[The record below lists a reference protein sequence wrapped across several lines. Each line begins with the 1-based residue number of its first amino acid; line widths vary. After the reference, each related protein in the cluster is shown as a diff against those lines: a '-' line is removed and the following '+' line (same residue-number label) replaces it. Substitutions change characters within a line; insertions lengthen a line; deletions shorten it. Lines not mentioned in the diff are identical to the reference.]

1 VTAKTAETA
10 ETADCPAELILQF
23 LHRSEQ
29 GPPPLPGTA
38 PRQPTGDPTNSLAW
52 PPPALKQGLT
62 CTMELSQLSVAVPGT
77 DRVCTVLSIRNNL
90 LSILYSWQLVWQPG
104 SEGLTATSASGAVLL
119 NNTGLG
125 KTPCSSSS
133 NWCLLSR

>member
-1 VTAKTAETA
+1 MDAATDVA
-10 ETADCPAELILQF
+10 ADCPAELILQF
-23 LHRSEQ
+23 LQQSEQ
-29 GPPPLPGTA
+29 GPPPLPLPGTA
-38 PRQPTGDPTNSLAW
+38 PKQPTGGPTNSLAW

-90 LSILYSWQLVWQPG
+90 LSILHSWQLVWQPR
-104 SEGLTATSASGAVLL
+104 EGLTATSASGAVLL

-125 KTPCSSSS
+125 KTDTM
-133 NWCLLSR
+133 